1 MPDLRSCLARLP
13 SALLAALLLLTAPC
27 RADVASAA
35 IPGGHFYLGP
45 GLRLNY
51 AGSPAGVSL
60 AADLAVDFGDWMAGV
75 DASAGVLRSPTFVLS
90 IAGRVDRFLQAA
102 SDSFYVGGTLGA
114 MDQFDGENFG
124 GDGAFAGAQ
133 AGYLWGRSRRWGRAA
148 VELQLSV
155 PLFGERAG
163 KPGDY
168 VYPFL
173 SLNFRV
179 FL

>member
-1 MPDLRSCLARLP
+1 MTSV
-13 SALLAALLLLTAPC
+13 LLAAAVLLTAPC
-27 RADVASAA
+27 RADAPPPPLS
-35 IPGGHFYLGP
+35 GGHFYLGP

-51 AGSPAGVSL
+51 AGGAQGVSL
-60 AADLAVDFGDWMAGV
+60 AAALAYDFGDWMGGVEALAGV
-75 DASAGVLRSPTFVLS
+75 IRSPTFALS

-102 SDSFYVGGTLGA
+102 SDSIYVGGTLGA

-148 VELQLSV
+148 IELQLSV

-173 SLNFRV
+173 SLNFRL